1 MPGPVFSL
9 RIRGGQGRNSL
20 IPDIFSSKLF
30 GIRILLN
37 LPESNRFVSKILRF
51 FDREGDPGQ
60 TPEQE

>member
-37 LPESNRFVSKILRF
+37 LLESNRFVSKILGF
-51 FDREGDPGQ
+51 LHREGVPGQ